1 MAGNITYETVDIEL
15 YRNDSYVWTFDV
27 TDVDDV
33 AVDMTGYTFNGEVRR
48 SQDSVDVLADFRFV
62 ETNIATGE
70 LTAILDATEVGALED
85 SLPASLEGVYDIQ
98 IMSGDATP
106 IVHTVRRGAVTFI
119 EDVTR
124 P

>member
-33 AVDMTGYTFNGEVRR
+33 AVDMTGYTFAGQVRR
-48 SQDSVDVLADFRFV
+48 SPDSVDVLAEFRFI
-62 ETNIATGE
+62 ETSIATGE
-70 LTAILDATEVGALED
+70 LTAIIDAVDVGALED
-85 SLPASLEGVYDIQ
+85 DLVNGVGVYDIQ
-98 IMSGDATP
+98 IASGDATP
-106 IVHTVRRGAVTFI
+106 LVHTVRRGAVTFI
-119 EDVTR
+119 DDIAR

>member
-27 TDVDDV
+27 VDVEDE
-33 AVDMTGYTFNGEVRR
+33 AVDMTGYTFTGQVRR
-48 SQDSVDVLADFRFV
+48 SPDSVDVLAEFRFI
-62 ETNIATGE
+62 ETNIASGE
-70 LTAILDATEVGALED
+70 LTAIIDAVDVGNMED
-85 SLPASLEGVYDIQ
+85 DLFNGRGVYDIQ

-106 IVHTVRRGAVTFI
+106 LVHTVRRGAVSFVDDI
-119 EDVTR
+119 AR